1 MNTTSPQKPSVPAPL
16 AIPQADGGGLPP
28 SAPSTHISTPGTHEN
43 LIGQLQER
51 QQVFAQ
57 LGNFVQAMQNETGS
71 VEVWRAKLKELED
84 LRNERRELKGTIQ
97 TLQTQVQLT
106 TGQLSKAQES
116 NFGLQRDIERLN
128 SVVVS
133 EKSAHKRVL
142 GELQQWDAK
151 GAKLES
157 EVKRL
162 SSEAAGAK
170 MLAETNHELN
180 AELGRM
186 RGEMDKQGV
195 ETRRAIDQANARADA
210 DEKEKKEISRH
221 FWNLTEDVKVM
232 KNELVSAARQREELD
247 AQVGTTC
254 SMNQNE

>member
-1 MNTTSPQKPSVPAPL
+1 VPPSVPAPI
-16 AIPQADGGGLPP
+16 AIPAGGGGLP
-28 SAPSTHISTPGTHEN
+28 SAPSSNHVSTPGTHEN

-71 VEVWRAKLKELED
+71 VDVWRSKLKELED
-84 LRNERRELKGTIQ
+84 LRNERRELKGEVQ

-116 NFGLQRDIERLN
+116 TFGLQRDIERLN

-133 EKSAHKRVL
+133 EKSAHRRVL

-151 GAKLES
+151 GASLEA

-162 SSEAAGAK
+162 SSEAAAAK

-180 AELGRM
+180 TELGRM
-186 RGEMDKQGV
+186 RGELEKQGV
-195 ETRRAIDQANARADA
+195 SARRAVEQANANSDA
-210 DEKEKKEISRH
+210 AEKEKKEISRH
-221 FWNLTEDVKVM
+221 FWNLTEDVKVL
-232 KNELVSAARQREELD
+232 KNELLSAARGREEL
-247 AQVGTTC
+247 QVEVR
-254 SMNQNE
+254 M